1 MSYDYNDLTKNQ
13 PPKQVQDARARRVSQ
28 VYQDTQTNTDPN
40 REQPPSQL
48 PQNGGIT
55 VTPDVVDELNK
66 ALHHLQQVVLK
77 LRGGV

>member
-1 MSYDYNDLTKNQ
+1 MSYDYDDITKNQ
-13 PPKQVQDARARRVSQ
+13 PTKRVQDARARRVSQ
-28 VYQDTQTNTDPN
+28 VYQDAQTNTDPN
-40 REQPPSQL
+40 RQQPQSQL
-48 PQNGGIT
+48 QSGGIT

>member
-1 MSYDYNDLTKNQ
+1 MSYDYDDITKNQ
-13 PPKQVQDARARRVSQ
+13 PTKRVQDARARRVAQ
-28 VYQDTQTNTDPN
+28 VYQDGQTNTDPN
-40 REQPPSQL
+40 RHQPQSQL
-48 PQNGGIT
+48 QSGGIT

>member
-13 PPKQVQDARARRVSQ
+13 PPKQVQDARARRVSK

-40 REQPPSQL
+40 REQPAPQL

>member
-1 MSYDYNDLTKNQ
+1 MSYDYDDITKNQ
-13 PPKQVQDARARRVSQ
+13 PTKRVQDARARRVSQ

-40 REQPPSQL
+40 RQQPQSQL
-48 PQNGGIT
+48 QSRGIT

>member
-1 MSYDYNDLTKNQ
+1 MSYDYDDITKNQ
-13 PPKQVQDARARRVSQ
+13 PTKRVQDARARRVSQ
-28 VYQDTQTNTDPN
+28 VYQDAQTNTDPN
-40 REQPPSQL
+40 RQQPPSQL
-48 PQNGGIT
+48 QSGGIT